1 MNRTRIGDLPL
12 ARGVFVSCSAVAAVC
27 EGAAADDAFAAAVEE
42 MAAVRA

>member
-12 ARGVFVSCSAVAAVC
+12 ARGVFVSCSVVAAVFDS
-27 EGAAADDAFAAAVEE
+27 AAADDAFAAAVEE